1 MCFIR
6 KIYWQFQK
14 IVTLHLDARQMC
26 SLLTKVIIT
35 SKSKKKKKKDN
46 IIIANVGDSRSVLAK
61 KSGKS
66 I

>member
-26 SLLTKVIIT
+26 LLLTKVIIT
-35 SKSKKKKKKDN
+35 SKTKKKKDN